1 MNVLILGSGGREHAF
16 AWKITQSKKLNKL
29 FIGPG
34 NAGTGMLGENAAIN
48 INDFESVKDF
58 VLINDI
64 NMVIVGPE
72 DPLVNGIKDYFLA
85 QESLKNVALI
95 GPSKKGAI
103 LEGSKDFAKEF
114 MFRYNIPTAKY
125 KSFQKDTIQQG
136 KKFLEE
142 LNSPYV
148 LKADGLAAGKG
159 VIILEGLQEAKNTLL
174 EMLEGKFGAASNT
187 VVIEEFLKG
196 IELSVF
202 VITDGI
208 SYKILPEAKDYKKI
222 GIGDTGLNTGG
233 MGAISPV
240 MFADS
245 EFLGK
250 VEDSIIKPTIEGLK
264 KENIDY
270 KGFIFFGLINVNGN
284 PYVIEYNVRMG
295 DPESEVVFPRLK
307 NDLLEILN
315 AAANE
320 KLDEIEIEID
330 ERIVSTV
337 MVVSS
342 GYPQSYEKNKEIL
355 NLDTISDS
363 ILFHAGTKEED
374 GKILTNGGRVIAVTS
389 YGNNLAECLAKSLSN
404 AEHIKFEGKYYRN
417 DIGFDLK

>member
-58 VLINDI
+58 VLANDI

-72 DPLVNGIKDYFLA
+72 DPLVNGIQDYFLA

-174 EMLEGKFGAASNT
+174 EMLEGKYGAASNT

-250 VEDSIIKPTIEGLK
+250 VEESIIKPTIEGLK

-374 GKILTNGGRVIAVTS
+374 SKILTNGGRVIAVTS
-389 YGNNLAECLAKSLSN
+389 YGNNLAECLAKSFSN